1 MRHLWGTTLP
11 TARKH
16 KERGPGRIRGSSAR
30 QRPHEGYPT
39 RLPKVACNSMLEQS
53 TNLKKPQNSNNLI
66 SKPEISS
73 GELHATF
80 VGNHVVDG
88 TQTQRTRPGPGS
100 GACVAGPKTPET
112 RDRAHKTGPADP
124 PAPPRVAKRSGAH
137 GTLISGHQVDTTL
150 VALIPAEGS
159 LEESNDESQDLFLAV
174 LTSTDRHHVCVVML
188 TS

>member
-1 MRHLWGTTLP
+1 
-11 TARKH
+11 
-16 KERGPGRIRGSSAR
+16 
-30 QRPHEGYPT
+30 
-39 RLPKVACNSMLEQS
+39 MLEQS
-53 TNLKKPQNSNNLI
+53 TNLKKPQNSNKVI
-66 SKPEISS
+66 SKPEIRS

-88 TQTQRTRPGPGS
+88 TETQRTRPVPIAARERGRCQSQPENEAGADHSQRTRPVPSPSPGPK
-100 GACVAGPKTPET
+100 AYEAGPT
-112 RDRAHKTGPADP
+112 DPAS
-124 PAPPRVAKRSGAH
+124 RVRRSGAH
-137 GTLISGHQVDTTL
+137 RTLVSGHQVDATL

>member
-1 MRHLWGTTLP
+1 
-11 TARKH
+11 
-16 KERGPGRIRGSSAR
+16 
-30 QRPHEGYPT
+30 
-39 RLPKVACNSMLEQS
+39 MLEQS
-53 TNLKKPQNSNNLI
+53 TNLKKPQNSNKVI

-73 GELHATF
+73 EELHATF

-88 TQTQRTRPGPGS
+88 TETQRTRPGANRSQRTRPGPIAGERGPGPS
-100 GACVAGPKTPET
+100 PKAYEAGP
-112 RDRAHKTGPADP
+112 TGPAS
-124 PAPPRVAKRSGAH
+124 RVRRSGAH
-137 GTLISGHQVDTTL
+137 GTLVSGHQVDATL

>member
-1 MRHLWGTTLP
+1 
-11 TARKH
+11 
-16 KERGPGRIRGSSAR
+16 
-30 QRPHEGYPT
+30 
-39 RLPKVACNSMLEQS
+39 MLEQS
-53 TNLKKPQNSNNLI
+53 TNLKKPQNSNKVI

-88 TQTQRTRPGPGS
+88 TETQRTRPGAEGSQRTRPVPSPSPGPK
-100 GACVAGPKTPET
+100 AYEAGPT
-112 RDRAHKTGPADP
+112 DPAS
-124 PAPPRVAKRSGAH
+124 RVRRSGAH
-137 GTLISGHQVDTTL
+137 GTLVSGHQVDATL

>member
-1 MRHLWGTTLP
+1 
-11 TARKH
+11 
-16 KERGPGRIRGSSAR
+16 
-30 QRPHEGYPT
+30 
-39 RLPKVACNSMLEQS
+39 MLEQS
-53 TNLKKPQNSNNLI
+53 TNLKKPQNSNKVI
-66 SKPEISS
+66 SKPEIRS

-88 TQTQRTRPGPGS
+88 TETQRTRPVPSPSPGPK
-100 GACVAGPKTPET
+100 AYEAGPT
-112 RDRAHKTGPADP
+112 DPAS
-124 PAPPRVAKRSGAH
+124 RVRRSGAH
-137 GTLISGHQVDTTL
+137 GTLVSGHQVDAAL

>member
-1 MRHLWGTTLP
+1 
-11 TARKH
+11 
-16 KERGPGRIRGSSAR
+16 
-30 QRPHEGYPT
+30 
-39 RLPKVACNSMLEQS
+39 MLEQS

-73 GELHATF
+73 EELHATF

-88 TQTQRTRPGPGS
+88 TQTQRKRPGPKAARERGPGRAATGASTRNGAGS
-100 GACVAGPKTPET
+100 
-112 RDRAHKTGPADP
+112 
-124 PAPPRVAKRSGAH
+124 PAPPRESTRRSGAH
-137 GTLISGHQVDTTL
+137 GTLVSGHQVDATL
-150 VALIPAEGS
+150 VALIPTEGS

>member
-1 MRHLWGTTLP
+1 
-11 TARKH
+11 
-16 KERGPGRIRGSSAR
+16 
-30 QRPHEGYPT
+30 
-39 RLPKVACNSMLEQS
+39 MLEQS
-53 TNLKKPQNSNNLI
+53 TNPQKAQNSNNLI

-88 TQTQRTRPGPGS
+88 TQTQRKRPGRSQPEKEAGAGKRDTPG
-100 GACVAGPKTPET
+100 GAEDTRTPRPGAQNGAG
-112 RDRAHKTGPADP
+112 GS
-124 PAPPRVAKRSGAH
+124 PAPPRVVRQSGAH
-137 GTLISGHQVDTTL
+137 GTLVSGHQVDATL

>member
-16 KERGPGRIRGSSAR
+16 RERGPGRS
-30 QRPHEGYPT
+30 Q
-39 RLPKVACNSMLEQS
+39 
-53 TNLKKPQNSNNLI
+53 
-66 SKPEISS
+66 PENEAEAERS
-73 GELHATF
+73 
-80 VGNHVVDG
+80 
-88 TQTQRTRPGPGS
+88 QRTRPGPGS
-100 GACVAGPKTPET
+100 GTRLAGPKTPGP

-137 GTLISGHQVDTTL
+137 GTLVRGHQVNAAL

>member
-1 MRHLWGTTLP
+1 
-11 TARKH
+11 
-16 KERGPGRIRGSSAR
+16 
-30 QRPHEGYPT
+30 
-39 RLPKVACNSMLEQS
+39 MLEQS
-53 TNLKKPQNSNNLI
+53 TNLKKPQNSNKVI

-88 TQTQRTRPGPGS
+88 TETQRTRPGANRSQRTRPVSSPSPGPK
-100 GACVAGPKTPET
+100 AYEAGP
-112 RDRAHKTGPADP
+112 TGPAS
-124 PAPPRVAKRSGAH
+124 RVRRSGAH
-137 GTLISGHQVDTTL
+137 GTLVSGHQVDATL